1 MATMQWSGLDNIY
14 MRLEKMRG
22 AGDAIGEEMLD
33 AGCEQVEN
41 AWVVAIEEAGLVDS
55 GDMARSVGTKRKADK
70 SREVYPLGTDHHGVR
85 NALKAAVQHYGS
97 DKGKIKPT
105 GFFDKVKEYSEISA
119 VPAMVQVWGN
129 HMNK

>member
-1 MATMQWSGLDNIY
+1 MSVMQWVGLDAVY
-14 MRLEKMRG
+14 KKLERMGIQRER
-22 AGDAIGEEMLD
+22 ISEEMLD

-41 AWVVAIEEAGLVDS
+41 AWVVAIYEADLVDS
-55 GDMARSVGTKRKADK
+55 GEMARSVGTKKKADK
-70 SREVYPLGTDHHGVR
+70 SREIFPLGTDDNGTR
-85 NALKAAVQHYGS
+85 NALKAAVNHYGS

-119 VPAMVQVWGN
+119 VPAMVQVWEN